1 METSGSEGPVRARA
15 FPRIRALMDQ
25 LSARRAWEAEN
36 PELAA
41 AWTEAL
47 AEDDTRGKA
56 LDLARRQ
63 AAMAAGAPATLN
75 KLGVPRP
82 VSHALSAPRATP
94 ALLAAKEWWLS
105 GRPVLLLLG
114 GVGSGKTTGAAWVLL
129 RQLEREAG
137 VTHPSGGHPVDPAMF
152 ATAPEFNGLSDY
164 HPESRAWLERLC
176 RCTLLV
182 LDDLGTER
190 MGDGELSCVQRVISE
205 RHATNRRTV
214 LTSNLTAAA
223 FVARYGERVAD
234 RIRESGTVRASAE
247 PGQQSLR
254 LL

>member
-1 METSGSEGPVRARA
+1 
-15 FPRIRALMDQ
+15 
-25 LSARRAWEAEN
+25 
-36 PELAA
+36 
-41 AWTEAL
+41 
-47 AEDDTRGKA
+47 
-56 LDLARRQ
+56 
-63 AAMAAGAPATLN
+63 MAAGAPATLN

-94 ALLAAKEWWLS
+94 ALAAAKEWWLS

-205 RHATNRRTV
+205 RHATNRRTSSPR
-214 LTSNLTAAA
+214 TSPRRRSWRGTGSAWPTGSASRA
-223 FVARYGERVAD
+223 PSGRAR
-234 RIRESGTVRASAE
+234 SRAS
-247 PGQQSLR
+247 SR
-254 LL
+254 